1 VEVCFHNHDPQT
13 WIAQILP
20 TLLNIAGKNLEKILS
35 HRLKHVL
42 ETNNLI
48 PKEQFRFRSRTENP
62 PPPGPRTSRTQ
73 GPETHRTQGPETHR
87 TQDTFSSRFSFQ
99 LLSFSNCLSA
109 FPFSC
114 FPSDITAQETPS
126 RKKKKTQREKE
137 TNFFCQCRY
146 LLTYFTLFPSDSNSI
161 NSLGLLALFFFL
173 RRLLG
178 PTHFIPW

>member
-1 VEVCFHNHDPQT
+1 
-13 WIAQILP
+13 
-20 TLLNIAGKNLEKILS
+20 
-35 HRLKHVL
+35 
-42 ETNNLI
+42 
-48 PKEQFRFRSRTENP
+48 RT
-62 PPPGPRTSRTQ
+62 R
-73 GPETHRTQGPETHR
+73 RTQGPETHR

-114 FPSDITAQETPS
+114 FPSDITAQENPS

-161 NSLGLLALFFFL
+161 NSLGLLDSSPFFSSSVDYSVL
-173 RRLLG
+173 PTSSLG
-178 PTHFIPW
+178 RSPCLPEHLET